1 MSYTTLDAEIR
12 DGQVT
17 VREPDKLPRQGR
29 ALLVILEPPLTAAE
43 VPLPR
48 TRVSLPLRKSA
59 GISSNRSSIDAA
71 PMLASISLT
80 SSSV

>member
-48 TRVSLPLRKSA
+48 TRVSLPLIY
-59 GISSNRSSIDAA
+59 GEGQHIINPTPEDLDA
-71 PMLASISLT
+71 SLWD
-80 SSSV
+80 